1 MRIALAAG
9 GATGVPLPLADAMRE
24 QHLGAL
30 ARGLGDKDWA
40 VMADYMAERAGL
52 RADAAPDC
60 KAAGDAVN

>member
-1 MRIALAAG
+1 
-9 GATGVPLPLADAMRE
+9 MRE